1 MGGRE
6 CVWEMATVAAI
17 VRVSFN
23 YCNECLGWSAS
34 DPSLTFGFRT
44 STLIEQL
51 KTTDFS

>member
-23 YCNECLGWSAS
+23 SIVMSAQA
-34 DPSLTFGFRT
+34 GQQV
-44 STLIEQL
+44 TL
-51 KTTDFS
+51 F